1 VSSAPNTLTLRYCPS
16 RQITG
21 KILEW
26 GSRVERREN
35 IREQRSLLRK

>member
-1 VSSAPNTLTLRYCPS
+1 M
-16 RQITG
+16 G

-35 IREQRSLLRK
+35 IREQRSSSRK